1 MGNKLIL
8 VGPLTITLLA
18 VQSVVIAGCWAPD
31 TREPRGAIAVAAEA
45 VEAGQPR
52 RLFRVI
58 DQRSR
63 HALAAIQQSRAQA
76 AGLIR
81 SDYPTAT
88 QTEALAALGDAAL
101 ATDAPDLFERRC
113 PRTCQTE
120 LGALLGAPVSE
131 RTVQGEA
138 GPELEIETAT
148 GTRVRL
154 YKGKLGHYG
163 IVFRRAEL
171 YAERDRAA
179 RELDQIRA
187 NAEVYRK
194 RKALEAA
201 QPPP

>member
-8 VGPLTITLLA
+8 VEPATIAAWA
-18 VQSVVIAGCWAPD
+18 VLFGMSGGCWAPD
-31 TREPRGAIAVAAEA
+31 TREPRGALAVAAEA
-45 VEAGQPR
+45 VEAGEPR

-63 HALAAIQQSRAQA
+63 HALAAIQQARAEA

-81 SDYPTAT
+81 TDYPTAA
-88 QTEALAALGDAAL
+88 QADALAALGDAAL
-101 ATDAPDLFERRC
+101 AADIPDLFERRC
-113 PRTCQTE
+113 PTSCQAE
-120 LGALLGAPVSE
+120 LGALLGAPVQE
-131 RTVQGEA
+131 RAVEGDA

-148 GTRVRL
+148 GSRVRL
-154 YKGKLGHYG
+154 YKGSDGHYG

-171 YAERDRAA
+171 YEERDRAA
-179 RELDQIRA
+179 RELEQIRQ

-201 QPPP
+201 QGQ